1 MTGVIIDRPG
11 DPAPESRPPAD
22 DAARQAAAGPAPVD
36 VDLWQLRV
44 DQLAEEDLD
53 PSELDAE
60 EHVRLGSPLRVADR
74 LRYGIG
80 HVALRRLLAR
90 RLGVGPAAVAYRR
103 EPCPGCGDL
112 HGRPAL
118 DGPPGAPHF
127 SLSHSGDVVL
137 IGIAARP
144 VGVDVES
151 FPRPATVREVT
162 SALHPAERAEIAA
175 AGHAPDAFARIWCR
189 KEAYLKGIGIGMARS
204 LDKDYLGEHD
214 PSALPEGWDVRGVPT
229 ADGHAAAVAVRGPMG
244 RVRTSWLPAS
254 FVTAAGVGEP
264 S

>member
-1 MTGVIIDRPG
+1 MIIDRLG
-11 DPAPESRPPAD
+11 DPAPEPRTPAREED
-22 DAARQAAAGPAPVD
+22 AGPARTD

-44 DQLAEEDLD
+44 DHVAEDELN

-60 EHVRLGSPLRVADR
+60 ERVRLTGPLRVADR

-80 HVALRRLLAR
+80 HIALRRLLAP
-90 RLGVGPAAVAYRR
+90 RLGVAPAEVVYRR

-112 HGRPAL
+112 HGRPAV
-118 DGPPGAPHF
+118 DGPPGVPHF

-137 IGIAARP
+137 IGIAART

-151 FPRPATVREVT
+151 FPKATTVREVT
-162 SALHPAERAEIAA
+162 SALHPLERAEIAD
-175 AGHAPDAFARIWCR
+175 AGHAPEAFARIWCR

-204 LDKDYLGEHD
+204 LDKDYLGERD
-214 PSALPEGWDVRGVPT
+214 PSALPDGWDVRGVPT
-229 ADGHAAAVAVRGPMG
+229 ADGHAAAVAVEGSMG

-254 FVTAAGVGEP
+254 FVTAGNAGRP
-264 S
+264 A

>member
-1 MTGVIIDRPG
+1 MNDVINDRPG
-11 DPAPESRPPAD
+11 APAPEPHPPALD
-22 DAARQAAAGPAPVD
+22 PASGPARVD

-44 DQLAEEDLD
+44 DHLAEDDLD

-60 EHVRLGSPLRVADR
+60 ERVRLTGPLRVADR

-80 HVALRRLLAR
+80 HVALRRLLAP
-90 RLGVGPAAVAYRR
+90 RLGVAPAEVAYRR
-103 EPCPGCGDL
+103 EPCPGCGAL

-151 FPRPATVREVT
+151 HPKATTVREVT
-162 SALHPAERAEIAA
+162 SVLHPMERAEIAG
-175 AGHAPDAFARIWCR
+175 AGHAPEAFARIWCR

-204 LDKDYLGEHD
+204 LDKDYLGETD
-214 PSALPEGWDVRGVPT
+214 PSALPEGWDVAGVPT
-229 ADGHAAAVAVRGPMG
+229 ADGHAAAVAVAGTLG
-244 RVRTSWLPAS
+244 LVRTSWLPVS
-254 FVTAAGVGEP
+254 FVTAATAAGTTGGP
-264 S
+264 A

>member
-1 MTGVIIDRPG
+1 MITDRPG
-11 DPAPESRPPAD
+11 DPAPESRTHTPETAP
-22 DAARQAAAGPAPVD
+22 GPGRVD

-44 DQLAEEDLD
+44 DHLAEDDLD

-60 EHVRLGSPLRVADR
+60 ERDRLAAPLRVADR

-80 HVALRRLLAR
+80 HVALRRLLAP

-103 EPCPGCGDL
+103 EPCPGCGGP
-112 HGRPAL
+112 HGRPAV

-144 VGVDVES
+144 LGVDVES
-151 FPRPATVREVT
+151 FPKAATVREVT
-162 SALHPAERAEIAA
+162 SVLHPAERAEIAG

-189 KEAYLKGIGIGMARS
+189 KEAYLKGIGIGVARS
-204 LDKDYLGEHD
+204 LDKDYLGERD
-214 PSALPEGWDVRGVPT
+214 PSALPSGWDVRGVPT
-229 ADGHAAAVAVRGPMG
+229 AGGHAAAVAVEGSMG
-244 RVRTSWLPAS
+244 RVRTSWLPAA
-254 FVTAAGVGEP
+254 FVTAGTAGEP